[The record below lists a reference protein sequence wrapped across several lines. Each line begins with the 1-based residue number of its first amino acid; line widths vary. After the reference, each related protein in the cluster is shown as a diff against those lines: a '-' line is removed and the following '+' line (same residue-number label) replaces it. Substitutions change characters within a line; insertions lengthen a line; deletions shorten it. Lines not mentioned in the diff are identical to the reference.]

1 MIFLTAPQTWPF
13 DAALAVMVGIS
24 LLEGLGLLL
33 AHSPALLLESLLPAM
48 PDGADGPLGWLH
60 VGKVPL
66 LILLI
71 LFLAGFTLCG
81 YVIQGAVH
89 GLSGALLPA
98 WLASIPAFFAGLL
111 SVSALGG
118 LLARII
124 PGDESSAV
132 SEQTLIGRPGVI
144 LRGTARQGLAAEAKV
159 RDAHGHAHYVM
170 VEPDLA
176 EETFAEGSAIVL
188 VSKTGARFKCIRN
201 PHPELL

>member
-13 DAALAVMVGIS
+13 GAALAVMVGIS

-33 AHSPALLLESLLPAM
+33 AHSPALLLESLLPDM
-48 PDGADGPLGWLH
+48 PDVDGPLGWLH

-71 LFLAGFTLCG
+71 LFLAGFTLSG
-81 YVIQGAVH
+81 YVIQGVAH
-89 GLSGALLPA
+89 GMSGALLPA
-98 WLASIPAFFAGLL
+98 WLAAIPAFLVGVF

-118 LLARII
+118 LLAKII

-132 SEQTLIGRPGVI
+132 SEQTLIGRAGVV
-144 LRGTARQGLAAEAKV
+144 LRGTARPGLAAEARV
-159 RDAHGHAHYVM
+159 RDTHGHAHYVM

-176 EETFAEGSAIVL
+176 EESFAEGSAIVL